1 MKLNNKGF
9 TLIELLAVIVIL
21 AIIALI
27 VTPVISNIISK
38 AKQATNARSVE
49 GHVKD
54 IQIAI
59 MSAAFD
65 EGSLNLS
72 AYNQTTGALPTS
84 LANAVNSSNRVVCT
98 SYEIA
103 DGTVKNATGCT
114 VDGNGTYEYHE
125 ATGAKVT
132 AE

>member
-1 MKLNNKGF
+1 MKLNKKGF

-65 EGSLNLS
+65 EGLNLS
-72 AYNQTTGALPTS
+72 VYNQVSGELNAT
-84 LANAVNSSNRVVCT
+84 LAAAVNSSTRVVCT
-98 SYEIA
+98 SYQIA

-114 VDGNGTYEYHE
+114 VDGAGTYEYHE

-132 AE
+132 A